1 MPPIRAANKTAGKKV
16 AKGTIPSNQNP
27 ATQRTTAATATQTI
41 ANAYASADTSGIS
54 FRKITSR
61 NATIPKARTPP
72 ILYRKLSRLGRSS
85 SREFILNKLTGKYSE
100 PNAAFSVS
108 PPLRGADGERNM
120 KKLLVST
127 MAAALVISFAVSAEA
142 AGNKQKVSAD
152 VQASCKAQAAK
163 KYSAIH
169 FLKRLNFV
177 NNCIAQYA
185 NAKTQPKAKAIAAG
199 EPAKPTTTG
208 KAPKRAE

>member
-1 MPPIRAANKTAGKKV
+1 
-16 AKGTIPSNQNP
+16 
-27 ATQRTTAATATQTI
+27 
-41 ANAYASADTSGIS
+41 
-54 FRKITSR
+54 
-61 NATIPKARTPP
+61 
-72 ILYRKLSRLGRSS
+72 
-85 SREFILNKLTGKYSE
+85 
-100 PNAAFSVS
+100 
-108 PPLRGADGERNM
+108 M

-169 FLKRLNFV
+169 LKRRNFV